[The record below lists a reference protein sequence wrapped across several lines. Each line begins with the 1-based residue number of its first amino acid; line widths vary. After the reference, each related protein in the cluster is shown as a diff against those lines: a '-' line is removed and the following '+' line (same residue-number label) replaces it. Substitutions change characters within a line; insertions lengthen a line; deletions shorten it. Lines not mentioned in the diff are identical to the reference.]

1 MQTVYQVCGYSC
13 YIEDTFISLLLLL
26 KVCFTYLFSICFV
39 SGVLPSALV
48 LFAQKEM
55 LLASNSALI
64 YAVFNK
70 ECAIALSKVLATQMG
85 VMKHSIKVSSFEM
98 HKFDPFLPHT
108 SHSGL
113 ILQELMHS
121 YVLGC
126 L

>member
-1 MQTVYQVCGYSC
+1 MQTVCQVCGYSC

-26 KVCFTYLFSICFV
+26 KVCFTYSFSVCFV
-39 SGVLPSALV
+39 SGVLQSALV

-70 ECAIALSKVLATQMG
+70 ECAIALSEVLATQMG

-98 HKFDPFLPHT
+98 HKFDPFSP
-108 SHSGL
+108 HSGL